1 MEELLL
7 DACVIINIAA
17 SGIPL
22 GELASHNQSAFAMVR
37 VAARE
42 ALYIR
47 AIDDRKRREPIDVAD
62 HARRGDLTLVDL
74 RHDELPTFV
83 DLARHLDDGEA
94 ASLAVAIHRRLPLAT
109 DDRKARR
116 LAEASTPAVELVT
129 TSGLL
134 RGWASD
140 QGGPEGRVS
149 DALRSVEIRA
159 SFVPGRNDPHRD
171 WWMRARRMN

>member
-1 MEELLL
+1 MDELLL
-7 DACVIINIAA
+7 DACVMINLAA
-17 SGIPL
+17 SGIPI
-22 GELASHNQSAFAMVR
+22 GDLAGRNDVAFLMVR

-47 AIDDRKRREPIDVAD
+47 AIDDLDRREMIDVAD
-62 HARRGDLTLVDL
+62 LAHRGEVTLVDL
-74 RHDELPTFV
+74 RSDELPTFL

-94 ASLAVAIHRRLPLAT
+94 ASLAAAIHRRLPLAT

-116 LAEASTPAVELVT
+116 LAQARIPAVKLVT

-134 RGWASD
+134 RGWASAQD
-140 QGGPEGRVS
+140 EPAAHVS

-159 SFVPGRNDPHRD
+159 SFVPGRNDPYRR
-171 WWMRARRMN
+171 WWMRVRQMN

>member
-1 MEELLL
+1 MDELLL
-7 DACVIINIAA
+7 DACVMINLAA

-22 GELASHNQSAFAMVR
+22 RDLAGRNKVAFAMVR

-47 AIDDRKRREPIDVAD
+47 AINDRDSREVIDVAD
-62 HARRGDLTLVDL
+62 HAHRGEVTLVDL

-83 DLARHLDDGEA
+83 DLARQLDDGEA
-94 ASLAVAIHRRLPLAT
+94 ASIAAAIHRRLPLAT

-116 LAEASTPAVELVT
+116 LARASTPAVELVT

-140 QGGPEGRVS
+140 QDEPAARVS

-159 SFVPGRNDPHRD
+159 SFVPGRNDPHRG
-171 WWMRARRMN
+171 WWMRVRQMN